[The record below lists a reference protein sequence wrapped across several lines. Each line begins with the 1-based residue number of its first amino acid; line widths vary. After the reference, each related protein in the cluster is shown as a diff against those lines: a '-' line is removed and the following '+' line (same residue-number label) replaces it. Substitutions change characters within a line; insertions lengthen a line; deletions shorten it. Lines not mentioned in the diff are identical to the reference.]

1 MFLCALVHLAVC
13 VCKCEKSLAMA
24 VFNGYLSKSLAMR
37 IGIRVTVRPFLF
49 VALQG
54 CVCLCVFM
62 TAGAESR
69 NPINSMSLWRE
80 NEIVF

>member
-1 MFLCALVHLAVC
+1 MILAVSLHEMKICTPRPPFPFVFLCALVHLAVC
-13 VCKCEKSLAMA
+13 VCKCEKSLVMA

-54 CVCLCVFM
+54 CVFVCVCVCL
-62 TAGAESR
+62 
-69 NPINSMSLWRE
+69 
-80 NEIVF
+80 